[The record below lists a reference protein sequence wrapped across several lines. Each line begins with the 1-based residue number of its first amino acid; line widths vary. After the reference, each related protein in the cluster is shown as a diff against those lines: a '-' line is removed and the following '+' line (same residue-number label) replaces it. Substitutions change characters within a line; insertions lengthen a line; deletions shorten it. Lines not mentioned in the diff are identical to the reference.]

1 MVNFT
6 LNGETCFPRQQLK
19 SSCAETRFVETSSR
33 RQPEDP
39 TNPRS
44 PPVGFPPIQALFS
57 TGRHFFFTT
66 SLFKQLHPNSF
77 LSHFFFFPRSSWS
90 DEHNYTS
97 TARVD
102 MCRLLPLPAC
112 WFGCSNSPLC
122 PLLPLLASFHTSLVK
137 LEHNWRASAY
147 VPVRRLCRG
156 TSSISSESLNQCGS
170 RSRGRL
176 CKEAPLSSTA
186 SG

>member
-6 LNGETCFPRQQLK
+6 LNGETCFPGQQLK

-33 RQPEDP
+33 RQPEDL

-77 LSHFFFFPRSSWS
+77 LSHFFLLPPSCWS
-90 DEHNYTS
+90 DEHNYRSTS
-97 TARVD
+97 QVD

-112 WFGCSNSPLC
+112 WFGCSKV
-122 PLLPLLASFHTSLVK
+122 SLV
-137 LEHNWRASAY
+137 S
-147 VPVRRLCRG
+147 
-156 TSSISSESLNQCGS
+156 TSTLACFFPHQFG
-170 RSRGRL
+170 
-176 CKEAPLSSTA
+176 
-186 SG
+186 

>member
-1 MVNFT
+1 MVKPVFSKA
-6 LNGETCFPRQQLK
+6 C
-19 SSCAETRFVETSSR
+19 SCAETRFVETSSR

-77 LSHFFFFPRSSWS
+77 LSHFFLLPPSSWS

-97 TARVD
+97 TAQVD

-137 LEHNWRASAY
+137 LEHNWRASAFMF
-147 VPVRRLCRG
+147 
-156 TSSISSESLNQCGS
+156 Q
-170 RSRGRL
+170 
-176 CKEAPLSSTA
+176 
-186 SG
+186 

>member
-1 MVNFT
+1 MILPIKMVKPV
-6 LNGETCFPRQQLK
+6 FPASSSK
-19 SSCAETRFVETSSR
+19 ACSCAETRFVETSSR

-77 LSHFFFFPRSSWS
+77 LSHFFLLHPSSWS

-97 TARVD
+97 TAAGVD

-137 LEHNWRASAY
+137 LEHNWRASAFMF
-147 VPVRRLCRG
+147 
-156 TSSISSESLNQCGS
+156 Q
-170 RSRGRL
+170 
-176 CKEAPLSSTA
+176 
-186 SG
+186 

>member
-1 MVNFT
+1 
-6 LNGETCFPRQQLK
+6 
-19 SSCAETRFVETSSR
+19 VETSSR

-44 PPVGFPPIQALFS
+44 LPVGFPPLQALFS

-77 LSHFFFFPRSSWS
+77 LSHFFLLPPSSWS

-97 TARVD
+97 TSQVD

-170 RSRGRL
+170 SRSRGRL

>member
-1 MVNFT
+1 MRKPD
-6 LNGETCFPRQQLK
+6 LSKPPPADSQKIRQTQDRHRLVFHQYK
-19 SSCAETRFVETSSR
+19 LSLVQAGTFSSQPVCSS
-33 RQPEDP
+33 
-39 TNPRS
+39 S
-44 PPVGFPPIQALFS
+44 S
-57 TGRHFFFTT
+57 TQTA
-66 SLFKQLHPNSF
+66 SF
-77 LSHFFFFPRSSWS
+77 LTFFLLPPSCWS

-97 TARVD
+97 TAGVD

-170 RSRGRL
+170 SRSRGRL